1 MYLWEKYFVVK
12 NYLILLA
19 LGTMP
24 LAALAQ
30 SPEFSV
36 YGGLPMFIRDQASP
50 FGKWG
55 AQEGGID
62 GLNLTGGGEL
72 QLPLWNDWSMH
83 AGFDLYSIRALGS
96 AATTQLTGASPR
108 LGLGYARPVGNAVVQ
123 LRGSLGLASM
133 RTTQTVGGVKTKLNE
148 GLYTWGSLSAPASLG
163 LRASIP
169 YGPGRVYA
177 ELTYRYFMFD
187 DGLDGLGGGGT
198 RIGGHDDQMLI
209 GVAGYTWN
217 LTQVQSR
224 TQRELTAAKKA
235 VESLPSLKRANEELK
250 IAQAELA
257 DELEVTK
264 VQKQKAESRL
274 DSLEK
279 GLAQTS
285 LTAPS
290 ASPSTATG
298 GAQTASSAGG
308 AARGVQYVV
317 VVGSFRSDRLA
328 AQYVDRL
335 KKSGVNC
342 STSEG
347 GNGFVRVYTGPFRSE
362 QVAFDVLDKVR
373 VETPGAWL
381 LRL

>member
-1 MYLWEKYFVVK
+1 M
-12 NYLILLA
+12 
-19 LGTMP
+19 
-24 LAALAQ
+24 
-30 SPEFSV
+30 
-36 YGGLPMFIRDQASP
+36 
-50 FGKWG
+50 
-55 AQEGGID
+55 
-62 GLNLTGGGEL
+62 
-72 QLPLWNDWSMH
+72 
-83 AGFDLYSIRALGS
+83 
-96 AATTQLTGASPR
+96 
-108 LGLGYARPVGNAVVQ
+108 
-123 LRGSLGLASM
+123 
-133 RTTQTVGGVKTKLNE
+133 
-148 GLYTWGSLSAPASLG
+148 
-163 LRASIP
+163 
-169 YGPGRVYA
+169 YA

-235 VESLPSLKRANEELK
+235 AESLPSLKRANEELK

-279 GLAQTS
+279 GLVPGTHVG
-285 LTAPS
+285 S
-290 ASPSTATG
+290 ASGASAT
-298 GAQTASSAGG
+298 QAGTG
-308 AARGVQYVV
+308 ISRTDGIRFVI
-317 VVGSFRSDRLA
+317 VVGSFRSDKLA
-328 AQYVDRL
+328 AQYVAKL
-335 KKSGVNC
+335 KKTGVTC

-347 GNGFVRVYTGPFRSE
+347 DNGFVRVYTGPFRSE

-373 VETPGAWL
+373 AETPGAWL